1 MYDIF
6 SLVVVD
12 EKNVPLEYSNISK
25 ELSFQNKL
33 MSNILG
39 GIAEIIIQMLFLI
52 MSNIQREGRVIY

>member
-39 GIAEIIIQMLFLI
+39 GIAEIIIQMLCLI